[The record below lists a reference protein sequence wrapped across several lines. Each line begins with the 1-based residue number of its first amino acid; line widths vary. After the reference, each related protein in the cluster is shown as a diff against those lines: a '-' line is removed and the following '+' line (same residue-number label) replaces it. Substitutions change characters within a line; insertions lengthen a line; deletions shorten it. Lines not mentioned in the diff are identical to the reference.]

1 MWMNNRFEFTAEKRE
16 LLTRIVIIIIV
27 AAIGILTVD
36 VFTRNKDG
44 RRQIIDDDG
53 ATETSLAAILS
64 DIKGAGDVDIMIRYG
79 DGSSVTGVI
88 VTASGAGNVVV
99 KNNLTQAVAAVFDIP
114 TSNVMVFEKENG
126 GLTDEE
132 K

>member
-16 LLTRIVIIIIV
+16 FITKIVIIIIV

-36 VFTRNKDG
+36 VFTRSKDG

-53 ATETSLAAILS
+53 ATETSLTAILS

-88 VTASGAGNVVV
+88 VTASGAGNVIV

-126 GLTDEE
+126 GLTDE
-132 K
+132 KK

>member
-1 MWMNNRFEFTAEKRE
+1 MWMNHKFEITAEKRE
-16 LLTRIVIIIIV
+16 AAKRVVIALLV
-27 AAIGILTVD
+27 AAIAILSVD
-36 VFTRNKDG
+36 VFTRNSDG
-44 RRQIIDDDG
+44 RRQIIDENG
-53 ATETSLAAILS
+53 ATETSLTAILS

-114 TSNVMVFEKENG
+114 ASNVMVFEKENG
-126 GLTDEE
+126 GLLYEE
-132 K
+132 E